1 MAAVALIGY
10 LLGYRTRKSS
20 SGPSGEKLTQ
30 QLSSATQIAQH
41 LQQIASRIRQDVA
54 SHQTNIAQFKS
65 RLGNLESSSN
75 DEGWQQL
82 STEAEKILVPT
93 MKFVTDLSLAY
104 DQMRKQSLQLMS
116 FAGSRTDPQTG
127 IHNRRAMEEQFDIL
141 FSLHERNQS
150 PFSMAL
156 FSIDW
161 SDDKSIEGD
170 EVVREFAEVLQ
181 NCAHDTDFVAR
192 YSPEEFVILMPQTRL
207 AGATIFSERL
217 LSRVDSQAHLVLA
230 GGIAEIQRS
239 DHREKMLSRA
249 DSALYSAR
257 ANGFSCLYQHNG
269 QHIRP
274 HEIHLGPFVSQT
286 LEVDIK
292 ADIPRDSLPAG
303 NTPSC

>member
-1 MAAVALIGY
+1 
-10 LLGYRTRKSS
+10 
-20 SGPSGEKLTQ
+20 
-30 QLSSATQIAQH
+30 
-41 LQQIASRIRQDVA
+41 
-54 SHQTNIAQFKS
+54 
-65 RLGNLESSSN
+65 
-75 DEGWQQL
+75 
-82 STEAEKILVPT
+82 
-93 MKFVTDLSLAY
+93 
-104 DQMRKQSLQLMS
+104 
-116 FAGSRTDPQTG
+116 
-127 IHNRRAMEEQFDIL
+127 
-141 FSLHERNQS
+141 
-150 PFSMAL
+150 MAL

-192 YSPEEFVILMPQTRL
+192 YSPEEFVVLMPQTRF

-217 LSRVDSQAHLVLA
+217 LRRVDSQAHLVLA

-274 HEIHLGPFVSQT
+274 HEIHLGPSVSKP

-292 ADIPRDSLPAG
+292 ADIPRDSLPVG